1 MPAVLPPK
9 EPVTPE
15 ASPSLLEQ
23 LIRQVENDTP
33 LRVSFEDLSGVSYD
47 VPDLRLPNELRIH
60 SCEFC
65 LFAKAGRASH
75 QGCRLNKHAVNRLA
89 VRRGA
94 GFSGLC
100 HLGLTDIV
108 EPLLYHGQV
117 LGMFYCGSVVV
128 KGTEKQARSRIER
141 YCHRHD
147 FDPKPYL
154 ARLESVPRVPAA
166 TITEYSVRL
175 RLITA
180 LAAKLVA
187 AHAPW
192 PQRYRT
198 YTAADSTHVHR
209 FPPLVQRALR
219 YVHRHSS
226 QPLQVQ
232 QIALAIK
239 CHPNYLSRVFRR
251 AMGCSLGEYILHVRV
266 DRARHLLQNSHYSLD
281 EIAYRTGFHDQSH
294 FARVFKKYL
303 GAPPGAYRA
312 WDENAEANLAEE
324 IPMLRDLSYYQWLR

>member
-1 MPAVLPPK
+1 
-9 EPVTPE
+9 
-15 ASPSLLEQ
+15 LEQ
-23 LIRQVENDTP
+23 LIRQVEKDTP

-47 VPDLRLPNELRIH
+47 VPDLHLSSELRIH

-141 YCHRHD
+141 YCHRHA

-175 RLITA
+175 RLITE

-198 YTAADSTHVHR
+198 YTAADAAHAHR
-209 FPPLVQRALR
+209 LPPLVQRALR

-232 QIALAIK
+232 QIALAVK
-239 CHPNYLSRVFRR
+239 CHPDYLNRVFRR
-251 AMGCSLGEYILHVRV
+251 AMGRPLSEYILCVRV
-266 DRARHLLQNSHYSLD
+266 DHARHLLQNSHYSLD

-303 GAPPGAYRA
+303 GATPGAYRVHGESVIT
-312 WDENAEANLAEE
+312 DNPQENRS
-324 IPMLRDLSYYQWLR
+324 LRSFSFYHALR